1 MLNLPPVC
9 PVTDPRLAVGIAE
22 QIAWFGAAGAPL
34 VGFHGG
40 NLGLEAQRVEL
51 ARALEDAEENG
62 GWPSVCLLH
71 GSPDLEMRE
80 VLPELGPACLD
91 VRIGAEAFEASCARL
106 RALGIAPIAAGAV
119 DLAAAEAC
127 YGAGA
132 ESLLVPGAPDTLRGR
147 LWKAQRLRWR
157 CRPPFLKGQGVAL
170 IGGSGSGKS
179 TLARELGA
187 CLGLPVLDLDDDIV
201 RRAGKPI
208 PRIFAEDGE
217 PAFRAL
223 ESDLTCEAF
232 RAEAVLALGGG
243 AWEDEAVRRAARAS
257 GFALLW
263 IAEDPG
269 RVWRRIAQD
278 PARPLAQERAVFL
291 GRWRARTP
299 RWMEAP
305 MVLPLGRTMS
315 QVARALSASLEG

>member
-9 PVTDPRLAVGIAE
+9 PVTDPRLPLGLEE
-22 QIAWFGAAGAPL
+22 QVARFGAAGAPL
-34 VGFHGG
+34 VGFQGG
-40 NLGLEAQRVEL
+40 DGQGEAL
-51 ARALEDAEENG
+51 ARALAASEANG
-62 GWPSVCLLH
+62 GWPAVCLVH
-71 GSPDLEMRE
+71 ASPDLAVPRT
-80 VLPELGPACLD
+80 LPELGPACLD
-91 VRIGAEAFEASCARL
+91 ARMGAEALRASCAGL
-106 RALGIAPIAAGAV
+106 RSLGIAPVAEGEV

-127 YGAGA
+127 FRAGA
-132 ESLLVPGAPDTLRGR
+132 ESLLISGAPEALRGR

-157 CRPPFLKGQGVAL
+157 CRPPLRKGQGVAL
-170 IGGSGSGKS
+170 VGGSGSGKS

-187 CLGLPVLDLDDDIV
+187 CLGLPVQDLDDVIA

-223 ESDLTCEAF
+223 ESDITCEAF
-232 RAEAVLALGGG
+232 RAPAVLALGGG

-278 PARPLAQERAVFL
+278 PGRPLAQERAVFL

-299 RWMEAP
+299 RWMEVP

-315 QVARALSASLEG
+315 QVARALGASLAS